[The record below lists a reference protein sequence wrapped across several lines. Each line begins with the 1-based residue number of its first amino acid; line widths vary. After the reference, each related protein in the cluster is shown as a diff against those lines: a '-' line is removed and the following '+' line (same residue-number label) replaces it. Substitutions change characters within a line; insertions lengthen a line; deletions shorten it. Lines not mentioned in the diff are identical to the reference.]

1 MRRFDRALNSA
12 RSAAKRERIMT
23 YLIAT
28 IVGVVVLLLDQ
39 LTKYLVVNS
48 MSLGDQPI
56 VFIKGFLNFHYIT
69 NSGAAFGTLQGKTWL
84 LIGITFFLMLVCVGM
99 LIKKTYRSP
108 LMYWAIMLVLAGGIG
123 NMIDRIFRG
132 GQVVDFI
139 ETAFMNFPIFNV
151 ADISVCVGAGL
162 VFVYFLVDL
171 FSDTKKK
178 ANPIDSD
185 MFKE

>member
-1 MRRFDRALNSA
+1 
-12 RSAAKRERIMT
+12 MT
-23 YLIAT
+23 YIIAT
-28 IVGVVVLLLDQ
+28 IVGVAVLLFDQ
-39 LTKYLVVNS
+39 LTKYLVINN
-48 MSLGDQPI
+48 MAIGDKPI
-56 VFIKGFLNFHYIT
+56 EVIKGFINFHYIT

-108 LMYWAIMLVLAGGIG
+108 LMYWALMLVLAGGLG

-162 VFVYFLVDL
+162 VFIYFLLDI
-171 FSDTKKK
+171 FSDAKKK
-178 ANPIDSD
+178 ANPIDSE
-185 MFKE
+185 MFKD